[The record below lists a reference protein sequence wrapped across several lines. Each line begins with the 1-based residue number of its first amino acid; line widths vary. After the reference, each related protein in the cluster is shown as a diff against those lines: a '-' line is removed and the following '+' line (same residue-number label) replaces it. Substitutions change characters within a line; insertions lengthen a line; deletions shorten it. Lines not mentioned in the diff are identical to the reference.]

1 MTSFFSGPIWIKFR
15 RLVQNDI
22 STAVIW
28 PKSKPEFQ
36 YSGRIKWYV
45 ISEPRITLQGAATWL
60 IHCHV
65 PRATCHIAGCK
76 NSIRHIENRFSPY
89 FIFCLF
95 FKCSL
100 GFDERQ
106 LSYRLRYTCF
116 SWPYRLP
123 QSRSKIA
130 NFRPMYPTSNHLPP
144 IFSSRKTRMIKL
156 PYAKKVR
163 YVKPFWYTTGAR
175 QTDRQ
180 TDIVISISRVCTA
193 KNEYIFCWHFFH
205 FSFSST

>member
-89 FIFCLF
+89 FFLFLMQFRLWRAAALVSSPIHLLCITSSIKRLHLCRKLLQFEVDIITINRYHSQKISWENTEYARANASFIHKIF
-95 FKCSL
+95 K
-100 GFDERQ
+100 
-106 LSYRLRYTCF
+106 TTVVVCF
-116 SWPYRLP
+116 Y
-123 QSRSKIA
+123 
-130 NFRPMYPTSNHLPP
+130 
-144 IFSSRKTRMIKL
+144 
-156 PYAKKVR
+156 
-163 YVKPFWYTTGAR
+163 
-175 QTDRQ
+175 
-180 TDIVISISRVCTA
+180 
-193 KNEYIFCWHFFH
+193 
-205 FSFSST
+205 